1 MSTGRG
7 GDTDGGASPDH
18 SEGERSRF
26 AAGDDE
32 RENREQIARTGEP
45 QRDALGNGEGAS

>member
-1 MSTGRG
+1 MSTEHSNDKDTRTGR
-7 GDTDGGASPDH
+7 DH
-18 SEGERSRF
+18 DDGERSRF